1 MEVFA
6 TFPSMSLLFIWFSTL
21 KSDDLVNWSTE
32 FVIQNLNPLNFLKLY
47 SNLPSPRLNI
57 DWTSNIIV
65 HSMPSIYIVL
75 PRISKQHSC
84 PLPVMLSIVGEW
96 LMESNWHFDQW
107 FFRHGSAA
115 ALLQCYIPT
124 ESQWSTKVL
133 KVQISLD
140 SRPQIF
146 FLKKTIDSDFE
157 SISIGGLDL
166 RWKYDVQLFPAK
178 KLFSDWLTC

>member
-47 SNLPSPRLNI
+47 SNLPSPRLNL

-140 SRPQIF
+140 SRPPNF
-146 FLKKTIDSDFE
+146 FWKKPLILILNLS
-157 SISIGGLDL
+157 
-166 RWKYDVQLFPAK
+166 A
-178 KLFSDWLTC
+178 

>member
-57 DWTSNIIV
+57 DRTSNIIV

-146 FLKKTIDSDFE
+146 FEKNHWFWFWI
-157 SISIGGLDL
+157 
-166 RWKYDVQLFPAK
+166 Y
-178 KLFSDWLTC
+178 